1 MPILYITF
9 KLETR
14 IYSHI
19 FKADGDNADAG
30 AEDNGDDN
38 DQNDR
43 ENNDDDGDD
52 EDGGDGDDS
61 GDDSYD
67 PNGIHDL
74 SDDFSLS
81 DDGLMDGFEIFFREY
96 HW

>member
-1 MPILYITF
+1 MF
-9 KLETR
+9 KYETR
-14 IYSHI
+14 IYLH
-19 FKADGDNADAG
+19 FVKTDNADAG

-43 ENNDDDGDD
+43 ENNDDDDGDD

-61 GDDSYD
+61 GDDSADYD
-67 PNGIHDL
+67 PNVDIHDL

-81 DDGLMDGFEIFFREY
+81 DMDDLEILFS
-96 HW
+96 